1 MSGGDRGGTFFVW
14 EVPDYKSA
22 MLICI
27 MIMLLYYTFNYSKF
41 KILYLKPL
49 VTADVA
55 FYDEWAYIKVYR
67 KTRCAHS
74 YVNNQGHLHDDVTRC
89 V

>member
-1 MSGGDRGGTFFVW
+1 MIHFIHKYAKTSTFFLVLVSPDG
-14 EVPDYKSA
+14 VPFAK
-22 MLICI
+22 CCTCEC
-27 MIMLLYYTFNYSKF
+27 TFRVEIL
-41 KILYLKPL
+41 KIFSQR
-49 VTADVA
+49 DV
-55 FYDEWAYIKVYR
+55 KVYR